1 MDWSHI
7 SAQSALY
14 ELWLHLFPLTW
25 PWEFNF
31 LVSPQALFFFLHLLH
46 PTLNSFS
53 WAFVII
59 FDPIFTP
66 HVYNLSNHIIK
77 TTLIYIFINSPNT
90 QVPLSTLKKKVS
102 EQNCS
107 FWSRLGHLPP
117 LFAVH
122 LLAVVSMDVE
132 WCPNPLKAHVGTV
145 CISFSHLGE
154 RPQPSLFTGIPC
166 PLSVQPQPT
175 ALT

>member
-14 ELWLHLFPLTW
+14 ELCLHLFPLSW

-31 LVSPQALFFFLHLLH
+31 LVSPRALYFVCFNPRWIPSAGLLSSLLIPSSP
-46 PTLNSFS
+46 PTFTTHQIPSLTTRTFTFS
-53 WAFVII
+53 
-59 FDPIFTP
+59 
-66 HVYNLSNHIIK
+66 LSVQTHE
-77 TTLIYIFINSPNT
+77 FHFQPR
-90 QVPLSTLKKKVS
+90 KVS
-102 EQNCS
+102 ERSCS
-107 FWSRLGHLPP
+107 FCSRLGHLPP

-132 WCPNPLKAHVGTV
+132 WRPNPLKAHVGTV

-154 RPQPSLFTGIPC
+154 RPRPSLFTGIPR

-175 ALT
+175 ALA